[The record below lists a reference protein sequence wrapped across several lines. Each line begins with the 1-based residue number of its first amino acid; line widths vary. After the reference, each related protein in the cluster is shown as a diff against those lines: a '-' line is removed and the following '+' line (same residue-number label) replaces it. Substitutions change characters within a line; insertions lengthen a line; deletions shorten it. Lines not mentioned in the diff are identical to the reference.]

1 MKLLAPGLHKYRVVV
16 AATPRRPRSGPRG
29 KWAEASTTG
38 QEVEEEEKKKMK
50 YPYRVSCQNSL
61 RPTFSVYWFVGH
73 NLWRKLHAAP
83 WPLLFFFN
91 KWTVLVSKKKNQGF
105 LQGLAQVGRMVFDA
119 ENQEKLN

>member
-1 MKLLAPGLHKYRVVV
+1 M
-16 AATPRRPRSGPRG
+16 
-29 KWAEASTTG
+29 
-38 QEVEEEEKKKMK
+38 EEEEKKKMK

-91 KWTVLVSKKKNQGF
+91 KWTVLVSKKNYNLTAELQKRAYRANRLVLFF
-105 LQGLAQVGRMVFDA
+105 LAGANFWGKHAKKRAIMSMA
-119 ENQEKLN
+119 HIAYTIAH